1 MNIELG
7 NHTILVTVVY
17 KNNRN
22 MYFRFNENADLIVT
36 CPKGTLDEEIVKLIK
51 KNESSLLKMYN
62 TALDKKNYNEK
73 FYLLGKEYKRVFDE
87 KYEEVKIE
95 GDFIYAKDEVALEK
109 FVKDKY
115 TEVFTKEA
123 DACAKCFKNL
133 PEYKLKFR
141 FMRTRWGVNNSRD
154 NSITLNTELI
164 KKDERLIDY
173 VIIHEMAH
181 FYEHNHSKDFWK
193 IVSLA
198 CPDYKERRKEL
209 RK

>member
-1 MNIELG
+1 MKVELG
-7 NHTILVTVVY
+7 NTPIIVNVIY

-36 CPKGTLDEEIVKLIK
+36 CPKGTLDEDIVKLIK

-62 TALDKKNYNEK
+62 TALDKKNYNER
-73 FYLLGKEYKRVFDE
+73 FYLLGKEYKTVFSE
-87 KYEEVKIE
+87 EYEDVKIE
-95 GDFIYAKDEVALEK
+95 EEFIYAKNEEALEK

-123 DACAKCFKNL
+123 ETCAKCFKNL

-141 FMRTRWGVNNSRD
+141 SMRTRWGVNNSRD

-164 KKDERLIDY
+164 KRDERLIDY

-181 FYEHNHSKDFWK
+181 FYECNHSKDFWK
-193 IVSLA
+193 IVALA
-198 CPDYKERRKEL
+198 CPDYKERRKAL